1 MGGASIRS
9 RSVYARW
16 LREDGAIRCYVPRMA
31 TPANGHNA
39 HATGLSADA
48 SAQPGP
54 PPLPP
59 AAARGARARR
69 PSSVLYD
76 VAGLAIAVFVV
87 GMVVLGALQTTGTG
101 PRGATRVFAQRVV
114 EARAIVG
121 SEPQRMQDEG
131 PLERRV
137 LGVVRRALTSGR
149 RSADQDRPLPLQPL
163 DLARVAAPEDLPA
176 YRRLLEP
183 LADAP
188 RFVPRLAERLARHG
202 RGACLAAVA
211 VLQELDYADG
221 RDCRRATN
229 LQRFLSL
236 CSGVGGL
243 VVESAGFEPSA
254 REACMFAAIA
264 DGWRRVAERFASD
277 DDGYGQL
284 LAVCGA
290 AGGATRR

>member
-1 MGGASIRS
+1 
-9 RSVYARW
+9 
-16 LREDGAIRCYVPRMA
+16 MA

-39 HATGLSADA
+39 HATGLSADSDA
-48 SAQPGP
+48 PARPCP

-59 AAARGARARR
+59 QPARPRRA
-69 PSSVLYD
+69 SSALYD
-76 VAGLAIAVFVV
+76 IAGLAIAVFVV
-87 GMVVLGALQTTGTG
+87 GMVVLGALQTAGAG
-101 PRGATRVFAQRVV
+101 PRTATRVFAQHVV

-121 SEPQRMQDEG
+121 AEPQRMQDEG
-131 PLERRV
+131 SLELRV
-137 LGVVRRALTSGR
+137 LGAVRRALTSGR

-163 DLARVAAPEDLPA
+163 DLALVAAPEDLPA

-188 RFVPRLAERLARHG
+188 RFVPRLAERLAGQG

-243 VVESAGFEPSA
+243 VVETAGFEPSA
-254 REACMFAAIA
+254 RETCMFAAVA
-264 DGWRRVAERFASD
+264 DGWRRIAERFATD

-290 AGGATRR
+290 AAGATPR